1 MKQRSRSSKKDKG
14 SNALLAGAVYGI
26 YADEACTKL
35 IKKCGTMQKGSEVK
49 ITKTQD
55 TVYLREISGP
65 SGYVLDTKAYG
76 VKLVVG
82 QTASKNLTDKE
93 QKGALTIYKE
103 GEVLTGAAVTE
114 NGVTFTYEKQKL
126 KGAVYSVYA
135 GADIKAADGTLI
147 YQKR

>member
-1 MKQRSRSSKKDKG
+1 MPATNAKG
-14 SNALLAGAVYGI
+14 
-26 YADEACTKL
+26 E
-35 IKKCGTMQKGSEVK
+35 SEVK

-103 GEVLTGAAVTE
+103 GEVLTGATVTE
-114 NGVTFTYEKQKL
+114 DGVTFAYEKRKL
-126 KGAVYSVYA
+126 KGAVYSVY
-135 GADIKAADGTLI
+135 
-147 YQKR
+147 RCV

>member
-1 MKQRSRSSKKDKG
+1 MPATNAKG
-14 SNALLAGAVYGI
+14 
-26 YADEACTKL
+26 E
-35 IKKCGTMQKGSEVK
+35 SEVK

-114 NGVTFTYEKQKL
+114 NGVTFTYEKRKL

-147 YQKR
+147 YKKVHLSRIIWLPEMTEALR

>member
-1 MKQRSRSSKKDKG
+1 MKQRSRSSKNDKG

-35 IKKCGTMQKGSEVK
+35 IKKIAGNKCKGESEVK

-76 VKLVVG
+76 VSWSWGRPLPR
-82 QTASKNLTDKE
+82 T
-93 QKGALTIYKE
+93 
-103 GEVLTGAAVTE
+103 
-114 NGVTFTYEKQKL
+114 
-126 KGAVYSVYA
+126 
-135 GADIKAADGTLI
+135 
-147 YQKR
+147 